1 MVCKWLVPG
10 DAVEGVDYD
19 LKVCVR
25 VYACVC
31 VCGEM
36 VAVHGNTTLEHTR
49 TQIHLHA
56 H

>member
-19 LKVCVR
+19 LKVYVR

-31 VCGEM
+31 GEM
-36 VAVHGNTTLEHTR
+36 VVVHGNTTLEHTR